1 VSAGGGPPGGLRRWA
16 AAAAAIFLAGWLLGI
31 AGLPSSYLFGALV
44 AGLAIALWRPGAIE
58 VPPLA
63 FRAAQAVTGV
73 ALGAYLRSD
82 ALEAAAEAWVAVTL
96 VSVATLVLSLACGD
110 LLARFTS
117 LDRPTAALGMVAG
130 GASGIVAMASE
141 LRADDRLVA
150 FMQYLRVLIVV
161 AATPLLMTLAFPG
174 HHAGSPDDGAA
185 LLGDV
190 EGWAL
195 TIVLAPVGVVVA
207 RYTRLPA
214 GVMLGPMLVAGAVG
228 LSLPDGFA
236 VPPVLRE
243 VAFAGIGLQ
252 VGLRFTL
259 ATVREVGSLLVP
271 VLACIAGLMA
281 ACFGLA
287 VVLDLTTSATLLD
300 AYLATTPGGLYAVL
314 AAAFGSG
321 ADTTFV
327 LAVQTLRVLVMVLLA
342 PALVRALVRLG

>member
-1 VSAGGGPPGGLRRWA
+1 MARAAPWAG
-16 AAAAAIFLAGWLLGI
+16 AAAAILLVGWLF
-31 AGLPSSYLFGALV
+31 GLVGVPSSYLFGALLVGLLV
-44 AGLAIALWRPGAIE
+44 ALARPDALV
-58 VPPLA
+58 VPPLG

-73 ALGAYLRSD
+73 ALGAYLKSD
-82 ALEAAAEAWVAVTL
+82 ALSAAAHAWAAVTL
-96 VSVATLVLSLACGD
+96 VSLGTLAVSLGCG
-110 LLARFTS
+110 LALARFTK
-117 LDRPTAALGMVAG
+117 LDRPTAALGTVAG
-130 GASGIVAMASE
+130 GASGIVAMAGE
-141 LRADDRLVA
+141 LHADDRLVA
-150 FMQYLRVLIVV
+150 FMQYLRVLVV
-161 AATPLLMTLAFPG
+161 VSATPVLMGLVFPG
-174 HHAGSPDDGAA
+174 HHAGSPDTAGG

-195 TIVLAPVGVVVA
+195 TAALAPAGVVLA
-207 RYTRLPA
+207 RLTRLPA
-214 GVMLGPMLVAGAVG
+214 GALLGPMLLAGAVG
-228 LSLPDGFA
+228 LTLPDGFT
-236 VPPVLRE
+236 VPVLARE

-271 VLACIAGLMA
+271 VLVGIVGLMA

-287 VVLDLTTSATLLD
+287 ILLDLTTSASLLD

-342 PALVRALVRLG
+342 PALVRVLVRAGGG

>member
-1 VSAGGGPPGGLRRWA
+1 LRRLAPWAGA
-16 AAAAAIFLAGWLLGI
+16 AAATFLAGWLFGL
-31 AGLPSSYLFGALV
+31 AGVPSSYLFGALLV
-44 AGLAIALWRPGAIE
+44 GLVIALRHPGRLA

-63 FRAAQAVTGV
+63 FRAAQAFTGV
-73 ALGAYLRSD
+73 ALGAYLQSD
-82 ALEAAAEAWVAVTL
+82 ALQAAADAWVAVTL
-96 VSVATLVLSLACGD
+96 VSLATLALSLVCGVA
-110 LLARFTS
+110 LARFTS

-130 GASGIVAMASE
+130 GASGIVGMAAE

-161 AATPLLMTLAFPG
+161 IATPILMALAFPG
-174 HHAGSPDDGAA
+174 HHAGSPDGGAGMW
-185 LLGDV
+185 GDA
-190 EGWAL
+190 EGWIL
-195 TIVLAPVGVVVA
+195 SIVLAPAGLLVA
-207 RYTRLPA
+207 RLTRLPA
-214 GVMLGPMLVAGAVG
+214 GALLGPMLVAGAVG
-228 LSLPDGFA
+228 LLLPDGFA

-252 VGLRFTL
+252 VGLRFTV
-259 ATVREVGSLLVP
+259 ATVREVGTLLVP
-271 VLACIAGLMA
+271 VLLCIVGLMV

-287 VVLDLTTSATLLD
+287 VLLDLATSATLLD

-342 PALVRALVRLG
+342 PAVVRVLVALK

>member
-1 VSAGGGPPGGLRRWA
+1 MRQWTGAF
-16 AAAAAIFLAGWLLGI
+16 AAILLAGWLI
-31 AGLPSSYLFGALV
+31 DAAGLPSSYLFGALLV
-44 AGLAIALWRPGAIE
+44 GLAIALRWPGRLD

-63 FRAAQAVTGV
+63 FRGAQAVTGV

-82 ALEAAAEAWVAVTL
+82 ALEAAANAWVAVTL
-96 VSVATLVLSLACGD
+96 VSIATLVLSLACGD
-110 LLARFTS
+110 ALARFTS

-130 GASGIVAMASE
+130 GASGIVAMAAE

-150 FMQYLRVLIVV
+150 FMQYLRVLVV
-161 AATPLLMTLAFPG
+161 VVATPLLMGLAFPG
-174 HHAGSPDDGAA
+174 HHAGTPDDGVGV
-185 LLGDV
+185 LGDL

-195 TIVLAPVGVVVA
+195 TIVLAPVGLAVA
-207 RYTRLPA
+207 RYARLPA
-214 GVMLGPMLVAGAVG
+214 GAMLGPMLVAGAVG

-236 VPPVLRE
+236 VPPLLRE
-243 VAFAGIGLQ
+243 TAFAGVGLQ

-259 ATVREVGSLLVP
+259 ATVREVGSLLAP
-271 VLACIAGLMA
+271 VLACIVGLMV

-287 VVLDLTTSATLLD
+287 VVLDLTTSASLLD

-314 AAAFGSG
+314 ASAFGSG

-342 PALVRALVRLG
+342 PAVVRLLVRVG